1 MGHNDRPRD
10 GHDDNPKDDKPF
22 DAVTRLFIRDNI
34 MDDGT
39 EPSSQPAW
47 LSPDII
53 VTPPGG
59 SAGGDPVVG
68 QPNTISVTVRNGG
81 GMNALGVW
89 VDAFACDPT
98 TGWTPALAESIGGA
112 YVDIAPTSLAVA
124 NLVWTPPP
132 GPLHRCLMAR
142 ASLLIPNDTY
152 TNPQIFD
159 VLGDRHIAQH
169 NVNLVVLA
177 QNQMTITYG
186 FLAVNGGAE
195 AGEFLLLAEHVAP
208 TPQAMRMLAG
218 GLGCG
223 LAQWGQT
230 PLRDF
235 ELTLGGRIV
244 PGQDERGER
253 RTGVLPQPLREFP
266 ARTAFARRQPVAQRL
281 KLETGEVR
289 QAFLT
294 VARNPDTRPGDLHVI
309 EVTQIDART
318 ERITGGL
325 WLALRH

>member
-10 GHDDNPKDDKPF
+10 GHDDNPKDGKPF
-22 DAVTRLFIRDNI
+22 DGVTRLFIRDNI
-34 MDDGT
+34 LDDGT

-47 LSPDII
+47 LSPDIVVI
-53 VTPPGG
+53 PPGG
-59 SAGGDPVVG
+59 PVGGDPVVG
-68 QPNTISVTVRNGG
+68 SPNTIAVTVRNGG
-81 GMNALGVW
+81 AMPALGVW

-98 TGWTPALAESIGGA
+98 TGWTSALAEPIVGM
-112 YVDIAPTSLAVA
+112 YIDIAPTSLAVA
-124 NLVWTPPP
+124 NLAWTPPP
-132 GPLHRCLMAR
+132 GPSHRCLMAR

-152 TNPQIFD
+152 ANPLVFD
-159 VLGDRHIAQH
+159 VLGDRHVAQH
-169 NVNLVVLA
+169 NVNLVTLA
-177 QNQMTITYG
+177 QNQMTVTFA
-186 FLAVNGGAE
+186 FLAANGGAE
-195 AGEFLLLAEHVAP
+195 AGEFLLLAEHIDP
-208 TPQAMRMLAG
+208 TPRAMHMLAG

-244 PGQDERGER
+244 PGQEER

-266 ARTAFARRQPVAQRL
+266 PRRAFARRQPAAQRL
-281 KLETGEVR
+281 KLEAGEVR

-294 VARNPDTRPGDLHVI
+294 VARNPETRSGDLHVI
-309 EVTQIDART
+309 EVTQLDART
-318 ERITGGL
+318 ERVTGGL